1 MTTPEVAEL
10 ATKLDEVRVAVE
22 RLEHRLARIESQAPG
37 IIRTDHPYIV
47 RVQGVCGGSPII
59 EGTRLSVRLMV
70 GWVRL
75 GMTVEQI
82 LDDYP
87 ELTKAQVEDALAYY
101 KDHPEE
107 IEAEFAEEER
117 YLNVELPKLQA
128 KIASGRKVLN

>member
-1 MTTPEVAEL
+1 MTPE
-10 ATKLDEVRVAVE
+10 
-22 RLEHRLARIESQAPG
+22 SQTPG
-37 IIRTDHPYIV
+37 IIHTDHPYIV

-87 ELTKAQVEDALAYY
+87 ELTQAQVEDALAYY
-101 KDHPEE
+101 KDHSEE
-107 IEAEFAEEER
+107 IEAEFAEQDRILE
-117 YLNVELPKLQA
+117 VELPRIQKL
-128 KIASGRKVLN
+128 IASGQRR